1 MPSPG
6 RASAFPFAYPETLTL
21 QVIQIRQSEETGTDC
36 RSHDERASWFGYGAF
51 VDCEEGEHD
60 KEKNCLLE
68 MTDNEMSV
76 VAL

>member
-1 MPSPG
+1 M
-6 RASAFPFAYPETLTL
+6 
-21 QVIQIRQSEETGTDC
+21 IQIRQSEETGTDC

-60 KEKNCLLE
+60 EEKNSLLE

-76 VAL
+76 VAP